1 MRGCGGTGVSG
12 KAEKSLEA
20 LERYYMAHSLII
32 SISLPFF
39 FYLHNMANTEPISA
53 ASRRQGGSNCGE
65 QRCSKQEL

>member
-1 MRGCGGTGVSG
+1 MGGCGGTGVSG

-39 FYLHNMANTEPISA
+39 FYLHNMMN
-53 ASRRQGGSNCGE
+53 
-65 QRCSKQEL
+65 